1 MGQILISPDSISSHL
16 YIVIEGE
23 ARLRGFSLN
32 KKSAY
37 TLGLLGPLSVLGLTS
52 LRLKKSVGLVT
63 ASKKSSLLCIPE
75 NLWEEFSLEVK
86 KDPYSQFNIP
96 DVDQAELWYLITRK
110 FVQASLPKDPKDF
123 KAFLRNEIE
132 KYKCFS
138 SNDSRDKEYLDL
150 EKYNFILIERNK
162 SGLKKIS
169 SLSPSDLKK
178 LDLNNEI
185 NRIIYWPKV
194 NFKENIQENFNRSD
208 EPKNTITDFKKETDE
223 DDNTKKELE
232 IDESLMKIQHIN
244 FILQMRK

>member
-1 MGQILISPDSISSHL
+1 MTKDNKKSNFESISKKLKISEKLLEKWSKYFEIKDFKMGQILISPDSISSHL

-63 ASKKSSLLCIPE
+63 ASKKSSLLCIPK

-110 FVQASLPKDPKDF
+110 FIQSNLPKED
-123 KAFLRNEIE
+123 R
-132 KYKCFS
+132 
-138 SNDSRDKEYLDL
+138 
-150 EKYNFILIERNK
+150 K
-162 SGLKKIS
+162 S
-169 SLSPSDLKK
+169 
-178 LDLNNEI
+178 
-185 NRIIYWPKV
+185 V
-194 NFKENIQENFNRSD
+194 V
-208 EPKNTITDFKKETDE
+208 
-223 DDNTKKELE
+223 
-232 IDESLMKIQHIN
+232 
-244 FILQMRK
+244 